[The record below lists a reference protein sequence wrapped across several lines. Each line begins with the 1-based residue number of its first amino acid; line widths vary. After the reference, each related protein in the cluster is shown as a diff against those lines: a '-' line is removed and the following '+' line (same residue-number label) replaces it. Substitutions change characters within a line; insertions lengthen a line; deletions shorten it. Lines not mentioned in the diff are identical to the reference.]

1 MRSSALRWVRAL
13 AGLLAGCLVLSAAG
27 CGSFADT
34 TAEDRAAPASAD
46 GSSSAPPPPAVS
58 PTTTAPTTASPT
70 TASSPASAASWTADW
85 STGLAGWAGPGDWK
99 PLDGLLVNDGTG
111 EYSVFRPI
119 LAPYRPAARDYAVE
133 AEIRVTSATQASS
146 FGLVVRAGAD
156 GTGYAAGVGAGWDQ
170 TTGISDL
177 TGWWGSADLSGRL
190 VDGAVFDPGADWHTY
205 RVEVRANVVRLLV
218 DGTEFAAV
226 TDNKY
231 LEAGR
236 VGLWCNRYQVEVR
249 RFAVLPV

>member
-1 MRSSALRWVRAL
+1 MRSRALRSSRVV
-13 AGLLAGCLVLSAAG
+13 AGLLAGGLVLSAAA
-27 CGSFADT
+27 CGSFSDSASV
-34 TAEDRAAPASAD
+34 DRSAPASAD
-46 GSSSAPPPPAVS
+46 GASAPSEAS
-58 PTTTAPTTASPT
+58 PTTASPT
-70 TASSPASAASWTADW
+70 TASPTTTSSPTAAMSWTADW
-85 STGLAGWAGPGDWK
+85 GTGLAGWAGPGDWK

-111 EYSVFRPI
+111 EYSVFQPI

-146 FGLVVRAGAD
+146 FGLVVRAGAS

-190 VDGAVFDPGADWHTY
+190 VDGAVLDPGTEWHTY
-205 RVEVRANVVRLLV
+205 RVEVRGNVVRLLV
-218 DGTEFAAV
+218 DGTEFAVV

-231 LEAGR
+231 LDNGR

-249 RFAVLPV
+249 SFAVLPAGA